1 MYPEDTLI
9 NDGGNNIV
17 SFEKDINN
25 PENEGFI
32 CFWKMVNFNNNQLIF
47 KKRISKLKAINKLN
61 TLKKKGWKKNYKMTK
76 VA

>member
-1 MYPEDTLI
+1 MYPEDNLI

-32 CFWKMVNFNNNQLIF
+32 CFWKMKKFNNNQLIF

-61 TLKKKGWKKNYKMTK
+61 TLQKKGWKKNYKFTK
-76 VA
+76 AA